1 MLSVAMK
8 QSRGF
13 SLIEL
18 MVVVAIVA
26 ILAIVGLPNY
36 AIWVQNTAIR
46 NATES
51 VLNGLQLARSEAVA
65 RNTNIDFVANAN
77 SGWTFGC
84 TTASATCPAVIQ
96 AKTASEGS
104 AGTVVTMNNAA
115 IADTVRFSNFGALTD
130 NGGVAISIDIDS
142 TTLSAADSR
151 QLRVD
156 ISTGGSVRMC
166 DPSLGGEDPRRC
178 LP

>member
-1 MLSVAMK
+1 MLSLDMK
-8 QSRGF
+8 QARGF

-26 ILAIVGLPNY
+26 MLAIVGLPNY

-65 RNTNIDFVANAN
+65 RNTSIDFVVNAN

-84 TTASATCPAVIQ
+84 ATASATCPAVIQ
-96 AKTASEGS
+96 AKSANEGS
-104 AGTVVTMNNAA
+104 SGTLVTINNAA
-115 IADTVRFSNFGALTD
+115 IADTVRFGNFGALAD
-130 NGGVAISIDIDS
+130 NGGAAISIDIDS

-166 DPSLGGEDPRRC
+166 DPSLGGQDPRRC

>member
-1 MLSVAMK
+1 MK

-26 ILAIVGLPNY
+26 ILAIIGLPSY

-65 RNTNIDFVANAN
+65 RNTNIDFVVNAN

-84 TTASATCPAVIQ
+84 ATVQEPACPAVIQ
-96 AKTASEGS
+96 AKTATEGS
-104 AGTVVTMNNAA
+104 AGTVVTINNAA
-115 IADTVRFSNFGALTD
+115 IADTVRFGNFGALAD
-130 NGGVAISIDIDS
+130 NGGAAISIDIDS

-166 DPSLGGEDPRRC
+166 DPSLGGQDPRRC